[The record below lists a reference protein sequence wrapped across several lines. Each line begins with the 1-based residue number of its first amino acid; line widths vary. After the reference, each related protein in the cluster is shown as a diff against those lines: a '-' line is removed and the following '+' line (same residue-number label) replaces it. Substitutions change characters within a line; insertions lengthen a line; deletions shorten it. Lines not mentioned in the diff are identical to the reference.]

1 MRASSGEKAF
11 YAVNY
16 FVLLMAGLLCFL
28 PLVHLFAT
36 SFSDPGM
43 IMAGRVSLWP
53 VQWNWDSYKA
63 LFLGTRIVDA
73 FGNSFVI
80 TIVGVLC
87 SMTASIA
94 VSYPLSRE
102 YFYGRRFL
110 SMAIIFTMIFSGGL
124 IPNYLLV
131 KSLGLVNSYWALWLP
146 GLISTY
152 NMWVVKTFFQ
162 NIPRELEDAARIDG
176 CGELRLIMRIVLPVS
191 LPMLVAISLF
201 YGVAYWNNF
210 FNVLIYVN
218 DTSKYNLAV
227 LVQQM
232 IFSASNPQLAI
243 DSDLQQAI
251 TPEGVKAAGVLVMV
265 FPVLIVYPFVQKHF
279 VKGVMIG
286 SLKG

>member
-1 MRASSGEKAF
+1 MRPSAGEKAF
-11 YAVNY
+11 YAANY
-16 FVLLMAGLLCFL
+16 ILLSIAGLLCFL
-28 PLVHLFAT
+28 PLLHLFAT
-36 SFSDPGM
+36 SFSDPGA
-43 IMAGRVSLWP
+43 ILAGRVTLWP
-53 VQWNWDSYKA
+53 VEWNGEAYKA
-63 LFLGTRIVDA
+63 LFLGTRVAEA
-73 FGNSFVI
+73 FGNSIVI
-80 TIVGVLC
+80 TAVGVLL
-87 SMTASIA
+87 SMAASIA
-94 VSYPLSRE
+94 VAYPLSKE
-102 YFYGRRFL
+102 YFYCRRFL
-110 SMAIIFTMIFSGGL
+110 SLAILFTMLFGGGL

-131 KSLGLVNSYWALWLP
+131 KSLGLVNTYWALWLP

-152 NMWVVKTFFQ
+152 NMWVMKTFFQ
-162 NIPRELEDAARIDG
+162 NVPRELEDAARIDG
-176 CGELRLIMRIVLPVS
+176 CGELRLIASIVLPVS
-191 LPMLVAISLF
+191 LPMIVAISLF

-243 DSDLQQAI
+243 EADLQQAI

-265 FPVLIVYPFVQKHF
+265 APILIVYPFVQKHF

>member
-1 MRASSGEKAF
+1 MRASAGEKLF
-11 YAVNY
+11 YAANY
-16 FVLLMAGLLCFL
+16 FILTIAGMLCLFPLL
-28 PLVHLFAT
+28 HIFAT

-43 IMAGRVSLWP
+43 ILAGRVTLWP
-53 VQWNWDSYKA
+53 VQWNADSYKA
-63 LFLGTRIVDA
+63 LFLGTRVVDA
-73 FGNSFVI
+73 FGNSIAI
-80 TIVGVLC
+80 TLVGVLL
-87 SMTASIA
+87 SMAASIA
-94 VSYPLSRE
+94 VAYPLSKE
-102 YFYGRRFL
+102 YFYCRRLFSL
-110 SMAIIFTMIFSGGL
+110 AIIFTMIFGGGL
-124 IPNYLLV
+124 IPNYLLI
-131 KSLGLVNSYWALWLP
+131 KSLGLIDTYWALWLP

-152 NMWVVKTFFQ
+152 NMWVMKTFFQ
-162 NIPRELEDAARIDG
+162 NVPRELEDAARIDG
-176 CGELRLIMRIVLPVS
+176 CGELRLIGRIVLPVS
-191 LPMLVAISLF
+191 LPMIVAISLF

-243 DSDLQQAI
+243 EADLQQAI

-265 FPVLIVYPFVQKHF
+265 APILIVYPFVQKHF

>member
-1 MRASSGEKAF
+1 
-11 YAVNY
+11 
-16 FVLLMAGLLCFL
+16 
-28 PLVHLFAT
+28 
-36 SFSDPGM
+36 
-43 IMAGRVSLWP
+43 
-53 VQWNWDSYKA
+53 
-63 LFLGTRIVDA
+63 
-73 FGNSFVI
+73 
-80 TIVGVLC
+80 
-87 SMTASIA
+87 
-94 VSYPLSRE
+94 
-102 YFYGRRFL
+102 
-110 SMAIIFTMIFSGGL
+110 
-124 IPNYLLV
+124 
-131 KSLGLVNSYWALWLP
+131 
-146 GLISTY
+146 
-152 NMWVVKTFFQ
+152 MWVVKTFFQ

-210 FNVLIYVN
+210 FNVLIYIN